1 MNKVILIGRLTKD
14 PELKIT
20 ASGIDMCSFGIA
32 VNRPA
37 NANGEKEADFI
48 NCVAFKI
55 NAANLGKYK
64 RKGDLICVEGTLQ
77 TRKYQAQ
84 DGSNRVATEVVVN
97 YIEFLDS
104 AKREEQPQANAY
116 QQAPYNANAQPQ
128 PAQAAAYNPF
138 GTQPARATDPF
149 ANVRNQFEITDEDLP
164 F

>member
-14 PELKIT
+14 PEVKIT
-20 ASGIDMCSFGIA
+20 STGIDMCSFSLA

-84 DGSNRVATEVVVN
+84 DGSNRVATEVIAN
-97 YIEFLDS
+97 HIEFLDS
-104 AKREEQPQANAY
+104 AKKEEY
-116 QQAPYNANAQPQ
+116 Q
-128 PAQAAAYNPF
+128 PAPYNPF
-138 GTQPARATDPF
+138 GEGP
-149 ANVRNQFEITDEDLP
+149 LP

>member
-55 NAANLGKYK
+55 VASNLVKYQ
-64 RKGDLICVEGTLQ
+64 RKGSLIAVEGKLQ

-84 DGSNRVATEVVVN
+84 DGTNRTATEVIADNVV
-97 YIEFLDS
+97 FLS
-104 AKREEQPQANAY
+104 KSYEQPKETKEE
-116 QQAPYNANAQPQ
+116 
-128 PAQAAAYNPF
+128 YNPF
-138 GTQPARATDPF
+138 G
-149 ANVRNQFEITDEDLP
+149 EGSLP